1 MKTAKDKD
9 KQSMGKAMR
18 FLEQQLADGPKPSRL
33 VIEEGRKA
41 GISTQTIRIAVAR
54 RGVLRWSEGGG
65 LVSGQVMYELPSN

>member
-1 MKTAKDKD
+1 MKRKED
-9 KQSMGKAMR
+9 KQSMSKAVR
-18 FLEQQLADGPKPSRL
+18 FLEQQLADGPKQSRL

-65 LVSGQVMYELPSN
+65 LVCGQVMYELPAN